1 MTRQQILLTKLSEG
15 PIVEESY
22 IVGTKSKLF
31 FYKDQNR
38 NSLILQGRKEVLTL
52 ISIAGAFVL
61 TFYKGPSIMNSSS
74 LHQPIGFLKSMDS
87 VFKIYGQICHYLHM
101 EYGQIWRFA
110 KYMVGGCSCSVGIC
124 DIYLENERNDLGK
137 EQNSTSSI
145 SAVVLVGTNM
155 VAPAAD
161 ERGQSPTLLGFEM
174 MKVAL

>member
-87 VFKIYGQICHYLHM
+87 VFKIYGQICHYL
-101 EYGQIWRFA
+101 
-110 KYMVGGCSCSVGIC
+110 GIC